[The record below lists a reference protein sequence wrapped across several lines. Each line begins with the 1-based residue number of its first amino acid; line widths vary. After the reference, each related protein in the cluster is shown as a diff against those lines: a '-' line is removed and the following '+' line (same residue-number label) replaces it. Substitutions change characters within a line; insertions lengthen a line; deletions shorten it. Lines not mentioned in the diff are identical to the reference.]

1 MFSEVVIAT
10 SFMKLANLSP
20 RRLGTGLLFLALMVI
35 PGLLLH
41 AQTSTTGD
49 IAGSI
54 TDPAGSVI
62 PNAKV
67 VLTNTDT
74 RSVTT
79 TMTDAQGLYRF
90 PLLKPGNYSLE
101 ASATGF
107 QTVTRNVSVTLGS
120 SVTANL
126 GLGIQS
132 VQSAPI
138 FSFNG
143 KALGTFVVAF
153 RQPRAS
159 FDMDMVGFGVY
170 AMRTIL
176 QKPSCYNSGPRAV

>member
-1 MFSEVVIAT
+1 MERPELVARALVFLVRVMDEDVPLDEALNALSALAEQFQSGAIVGGTIIDGRSATFDRALFPSLPASSFSTLRHGPIAPPYIGTCAQAVCEGKLVVC
-10 SFMKLANLSP
+10 P
-20 RRLGTGLLFLALMVI
+20 
-35 PGLLLH
+35 
-41 AQTSTTGD
+41 D
-49 IAGSI
+49 IA
-54 TDPAGSVI
+54 
-62 PNAKV
+62 
-67 VLTNTDT
+67 TDT
-74 RSVTT
+74 RF
-79 TMTDAQGLYRF
+79 DAGWRRLY
-90 PLLKPGNYSLE
+90 
-101 ASATGF
+101 
-107 QTVTRNVSVTLGS
+107 
-120 SVTANL
+120 L